1 MRLKMGSEQH
11 RKFGTKPITISSLPI
26 ELLGE
31 ILLFLPIVDQLS
43 ASKVCR
49 LWEAVISSPCLQRT
63 RYTSLLGQDAK
74 DEHPYGIHKFFAS
87 EAYKIR
93 CTVGRNGEVS
103 KYNIEFEDGKNYFD
117 VDITGTPSFLD
128 EKFFS
133 PFAKDEVRK
142 AVARKLARKEKER
155 LDDFK
160 CMKGGMIQAMHYCK
174 FEDPYKTRY
183 LGFYPSWA
191 AKEDVT
197 NRELLQRLVRDRA
210 TKKDFVPE
218 GDGCYFVD
226 IHGDVDSEMQ
236 YLGESNWSL
245 QLWVNMD

>member
-1 MRLKMGSEQH
+1 MH
-11 RKFGTKPITISSLPI
+11 ITISSLPV
-26 ELLGE
+26 EVLGE
-31 ILLFLPIVDQLS
+31 ILLFLPIVDQLA
-43 ASKVCR
+43 ASKVSK

-74 DEHPYGIHKFFAS
+74 NEHPYGIHRFFAS
-87 EAYKIR
+87 EEYKIR
-93 CTVGRNGEVS
+93 CTVDRKGEIS
-103 KYNIEFEDGKNYFD
+103 KFKFESEDGENSFGID
-117 VDITGTPSFLD
+117 VTEIPSFLD

-133 PFAKDEVRK
+133 PFAKDDVRK
-142 AVARKLARKEKER
+142 ALARKLEKKERER

-174 FEDPYKTRY
+174 FEDPYKTRC

-218 GDGCYFVD
+218 DSGYYFVD

-236 YLGESNWSL
+236 YLGESNWFL
-245 QLWVNMD
+245 QIWVTMD